1 MTQTHKAEAT
11 PRAFKLSANENP
23 FGPSPKAV
31 QAMQAAL
38 PTLGL
43 YPPQTDAQLKAEL
56 SKLHGLSDEHFIT
69 GNGGCDVLRLAAL
82 AYLGEGVSA
91 IVTPP
96 TFPVYKRTAN
106 QVGAKIVEA
115 LLDPKTFTVRP
126 DALRDAVTP
135 DVKVVYLCNP
145 NNPTGTTFGQET
157 FDALLDAVPDDMLI
171 IYDEVYYHFATG
183 MDLPDAKAAVEVG
196 KNLLVVHSF
205 SKAYGLAGMRLGYGM
220 AKPDI
225 VEGLE
230 SHKNPFHTNRLGL
243 EAGVAALQDSAHV
256 NRTVTNNTLGRELFQ
271 EKLKALGL
279 NVWDSQANF
288 VMFEVPEKMT
298 AEGLTDKLQSYGVSV
313 RPAFGLDR
321 HVRVSVGLPEANE
334 CFVSAVEDI
343 LE

>member
-1 MTQTHKAEAT
+1 MTHPPAAPS
-11 PRAFKLSANENP
+11 PRVFKLSANENP

-56 SKLHGLSDEHFIT
+56 SRLHGLSDEHFVT

-91 IVTPP
+91 VVTPP
-96 TFPVYKRTAN
+96 TFPVYERTAS
-106 QVGAKIVEA
+106 QVRAEIVAAPLNPE
-115 LLDPKTFTVRP
+115 TFAVRP
-126 DALRDAVTP
+126 DALRDAITP

-145 NNPTGTTFGQET
+145 SNPTGTAFGQET
-157 FDALLDAVPDDMLI
+157 FDALLDAVPDDVLV

-183 MDLPDAKAAVEVG
+183 MNLPDAKAAVRAG
-196 KNLLVVHSF
+196 RNLLVVHSF
-205 SKAYGLAGMRLGYGM
+205 SKAYGLAGMRLGYGL
-220 AKPDI
+220 ARPEI
-225 VEGLE
+225 VERLE
-230 SHKNPFHTNRLGL
+230 SYKNPFHTNRLGL

-256 NRTVTNNTLGRELFQ
+256 KRTVTNNTLGRELFQ
-271 EKLKALGL
+271 ETLRALGL
-279 NVWDSQANF
+279 NVWNSQANF

-298 AEGLTDKLQSYGVSV
+298 AEGLTDELQSYGVSV

-334 CFVSAVEDI
+334 CFVAAMKDM
-343 LE
+343 LR